1 MKKFSKI
8 LCTFF
13 ALLMIVSCFCFTAG
27 ASSAYQTYTYDIK
40 GKPLYSPDA
49 YTAILSVGSD

>member
-13 ALLMIVSCFCFTAG
+13 ALLMIVTAACVTAN
-27 ASSAYQTYTYDIK
+27 ASSAYQTYVYSVD
-40 GKPLYSPDA
+40 GKALYSPDA
-49 YTAILSVGSD
+49 

>member
-13 ALLMIVSCFCFTAG
+13 ALLMVVSSFCFTAG

-40 GKPLYSPDA
+40 GKPL
-49 YTAILSVGSD
+49 

>member
-13 ALLMIVSCFCFTAG
+13 ALLMIANALYRKKSGFVTNLCLKDAFRYF
-27 ASSAYQTYTYDIK
+27 K
-40 GKPLYSPDA
+40 GF
-49 YTAILSVGSD
+49 VF

>member
-13 ALLMIVSCFCFTAG
+13 ALLMVVSAFCVTAG
-27 ASSAYQTYTYDIK
+27 ASSAYQTYTYDVD
-40 GKPLYSPDA
+40 GNPL
-49 YTAILSVGSD
+49 